1 MSRLHAQLGAL
12 REAGAAVHPVRFS
25 RLSRSV
31 LWDHADGCADF
42 YVVLRYF
49 TQHRFGEHVGLVEL
63 LDAGHEQLREYR
75 VHAPTCVNS
84 KSHVTPHLGVY
95 VFNPSVCG
103 EAINGPLAL
112 QVHSTNGVLTVLIHP
127 DTCPLVH
134 TIADLRRTCTELSL
148 RVFRDVYDVR
158 LRVYAG

>member
-1 MSRLHAQLGAL
+1 MSRLHEQLGAL
-12 REAGAAVHPVRFS
+12 REAGGTVHAVRYS

-49 TQHRFGEHVGLVEL
+49 TLGAFGEHVGLASL
-63 LDAGHEQLREYR
+63 QHHEHDELREYR

-103 EAINGPLAL
+103 DAVNGPLAL
-112 QVHSTNGVLTVLIHP
+112 GVRSASGVRDALIQP

-134 TIADLRRTCTELSL
+134 TIADLRQTHTDLSL
-148 RVFRDVYDVR
+148 CLPQHRYDVN

>member
-12 REAGAAVHPVRFS
+12 REAGSVHAVRFS
-25 RLSRSV
+25 TLSKSV

-49 TQHRFGEHVGLVEL
+49 TQNKLGEHVGLVEL
-63 LDAGHEQLREYR
+63 LDEGHEQRREYR
-75 VHAPTCVNS
+75 VHAPAVHS
-84 KSHVTPHLGVY
+84 GSHVAPHLGVY

-103 EAINGPLAL
+103 QALNGPLAL
-112 QVHSTNGVLTVLIHP
+112 EVCSASGVLPALIQP

-134 TIADLRRTCTELSL
+134 TISDLVPCTELTL
-148 RVFRDVYDVR
+148 RVLKDACDVK
-158 LRVYAG
+158 LRVYAD

>member
-1 MSRLHAQLGAL
+1 MSRLHGQLGAL
-12 REAGAAVHPVRFS
+12 REAGATVHAVRFS
-25 RLSRSV
+25 KLSKSV
-31 LWDHADGCADF
+31 LWDHEDGCADF

-49 TQHRFGEHVGLVEL
+49 TQDKFGEHVGLASL
-63 LDAGHEQLREYR
+63 QHHEHDELREYR

-112 QVHSTNGVLTVLIHP
+112 EVHSCTVRTRVSIQP
-127 DTCPLVH
+127 DTCPLVYA
-134 TIADLRRTCTELSL
+134 IADLRACTELSL
-148 RVFRDVYDVR
+148 HMLKDDCDVN
-158 LRVYAG
+158 LRVYAA

>member
-1 MSRLHAQLGAL
+1 MSRLQGQLDAL
-12 REAGAAVHPVRFS
+12 REAGATVHAVRFS
-25 RLSRSV
+25 TLSKSV

-49 TQHRFGEHVGLVEL
+49 TQTKLGEHVALAEL
-63 LDAGHEQLREYR
+63 QHHEHDELREYR

-112 QVHSTNGVLTVLIHP
+112 QVRSASGVLFAEIQP

-148 RVFRDVYDVR
+148 HVLKDDCDVK

>member
-12 REAGAAVHPVRFS
+12 REAGSVHPVRFS
-25 RLSRSV
+25 TLSRSV

-49 TQHRFGEHVGLVEL
+49 TVGAFGEHVGLAAL
-63 LDAGHEQLREYR
+63 QHHEHDELREYR
-75 VHAPTCVNS
+75 VHAPT
-84 KSHVTPHLGVY
+84 SHVTPHLGVY
-95 VFNPSVCG
+95 VFNPGVCG

-112 QVHSTNGVLTVLIHP
+112 QVHSTSGVGAVDVQP

-134 TIADLRRTCTELSL
+134 TISDLRVPCTELTL
-148 RVFRDVYDVR
+148 RVLKDACDVK